1 MTMRGRL
8 VAVLGLFIVAA
19 ALVVWAVATLIT
31 PGTPG
36 APGVKGGVVDFTH
49 TQAAGQPVN
58 LTVQTVGA
66 IGFGSHPTWVS
77 YLTKDPTTGKWIH
90 DNTWQLPTNTVIH
103 MTVLQYDSGSPLRN
117 QQFGQVTGTIGGT
130 ASLNGTSYSVYNS
143 YTGNGVGH
151 TFVVPSL
158 GISVP
163 LIGAGG
169 NICAAGPCHVSN
181 PHNTITF
188 SFKTPK
194 HSGEYHWQCFVPCGV
209 GYLYGNGGGMSTQN
223 FMGGFLDVVA

>member
-8 VAVLGLFIVAA
+8 ATVLGLFIVAV

-36 APGVKGGVVDFTH
+36 GVTDFTK

-66 IGFGSHPTWVS
+66 IGDGAHPSWVS
-77 YLTKDPTTGKWIH
+77 YLVKNPTTGKFVQ
-90 DNTWQLPTNTVIH
+90 DTTWQLPANTVVNV
-103 MTVLQYDSGSPLRN
+103 TVLQYDSGSPLRN
-117 QQFGQVTGTIGGT
+117 QEWGQVQGVSNAT
-130 ASLNGTSYSVYNS
+130 LNGSPYSVYNS

-151 TFVVPSL
+151 TFAVPAL

-163 LIGAGG
+163 LVGTSG
-169 NICAAGPCHVSN
+169 NICAAGPCQTSS

-194 HSGEYHWQCFVPCGV
+194 RPGEYHWQCFVPCGLAS
-209 GYLYGNGGGMSTQN
+209 LYGNGYGMSTQN
-223 FMGGFLDVVA
+223 YMGGFLDVVA